1 MEGEES
7 LKCIQ
12 LSLECMSEESS
23 DSEQEDMVVHK
34 PAWRS
39 RDRIF
44 SAREL
49 RGSLFIIFIYFGT
62 FF

>member
-1 MEGEES
+1 MFM
-7 LKCIQ
+7 Q

-39 RDRIF
+39 RGKIISSLMTGICTEYF
-44 SAREL
+44 L
-49 RGSLFIIFIYFGT
+49 RRG
-62 FF
+62 